1 MKPQSRA
8 VLDLLR
14 RHPQSGVT
22 QQQAIAVLSCYRLA
36 ARVSD
41 LRADGYAIRSE
52 TVTQG
57 GVRFARYVLEEAPE
71 QLVAGWDD
79 GRLTW

>member
-1 MKPQSRA
+1 MKPSTAA

-41 LRADGYAIRSE
+41 LRAEGYDVRSE
-52 TVTQG
+52 LVTQG
-57 GVRFARYVLEEAPE
+57 GVRFARYRLVEAPE
-71 QLVAGWDD
+71 QVAAGF
-79 GRLTW
+79 